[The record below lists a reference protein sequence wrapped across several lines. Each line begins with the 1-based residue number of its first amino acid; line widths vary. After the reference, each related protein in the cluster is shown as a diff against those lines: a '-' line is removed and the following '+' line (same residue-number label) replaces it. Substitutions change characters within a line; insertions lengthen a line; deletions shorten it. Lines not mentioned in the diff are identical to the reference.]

1 MSSKLKCL
9 NCNKALI
16 KHKTGP
22 IPRWCKKCR
31 KERQKENIKSR
42 AKEYRKKMKKRMLV
56 DPLFKKEISER
67 RKKARLKR
75 YQYPEKIKN
84 DRIRKRISI
93 RKRKYGIDEE
103 GYKALFNKQKGKCAI
118 CRKEEDRKSR
128 WSKRKCSLVV
138 DHNHKT
144 HKLRE
149 LLCHKC
155 NSALG
160 LFNEDVNLLHR
171 VIKYFMK
178 HKRKGGVV

>member
-9 NCNKALI
+9 NCNKVLI

-31 KERQKENIKSR
+31 KERQKNQISNRQKER
-42 AKEYRKKMKKRMLV
+42 AKAIKERMEIDPIFRKEQLKKYVERNKKRR
-56 DPLFKKEISER
+56 EN
-67 RKKARLKR
+67 
-75 YQYPEKIKN
+75 PETFKN
-84 DRIRKRISI
+84 DRLRKRISI
-93 RKRKYGIDEE
+93 RKRKYGINEE
-103 GYKALFNKQKGKCAI
+103 SYKSLFNKQKGKCAL
-118 CRKEEDRKSR
+118 CRKEENRKSR

-144 HKLRE
+144 NKLRG

-160 LFNEDVNLLHR
+160 LFNEDIKLLYR
-171 VIKYFMK
+171 VIKYLLK
-178 HKRKGGVV
+178 YKRKGGVV